1 MSFNYTDA
9 DFGGFGFTE
18 STINT
23 WIAIADFISSISMTV
38 VTYEFYLACGGVVAN
53 VFHLLIL
60 LQKSMRSNSV
70 NVVMIGIAACD
81 LFSMGFTVFS
91 NLLVLVNSNPECWNS
106 SNYSVIVIQ
115 LWGSA
120 INDDLRRMTPWLGIL
135 MAVIRFLI
143 IKNSLNPKFQK
154 LSDPMFSVTI
164 TLITWILSTLWSMF
178 YFLRLSVTDVGIPWE
193 PAPTCTAFPL
203 NYTEHQY
210 DFTIDQ
216 TYMSNAVFIIKVYL
230 IIDGILK
237 IIPTIMFPILTFLL
251 IRELKA
257 AQSSR
262 QKISAAVQRKE
273 ESTRSDHT
281 TSLVILMTVTFMT
294 GEGLLGIC
302 YVVQGLITSYPIFVQ
317 IVTDLSYIFGIFV
330 ALNSSTHCLIC
341 LTVSSQYRRTVKS
354 LFLCESCK
362 PRKASSKVCVSAKAS
377 VSSMAPVT

>member
-91 NLLVLVNSNPECWNS
+91 NLLVLVNSNPEC
-106 SNYSVIVIQ
+106 
-115 LWGSA
+115 
-120 INDDLRRMTPWLGIL
+120 
-135 MAVIRFLI
+135 
-143 IKNSLNPKFQK
+143 
-154 LSDPMFSVTI
+154 
-164 TLITWILSTLWSMF
+164 
-178 YFLRLSVTDVGIPWE
+178 
-193 PAPTCTAFPL
+193 
-203 NYTEHQY
+203 
-210 DFTIDQ
+210 
-216 TYMSNAVFIIKVYL
+216 
-230 IIDGILK
+230 
-237 IIPTIMFPILTFLL
+237 
-251 IRELKA
+251 
-257 AQSSR
+257 
-262 QKISAAVQRKE
+262 
-273 ESTRSDHT
+273 TRSDHT

-362 PRKASSKVCVSAKAS
+362 PRKASSKVIVSAKAS

>member
-23 WIAIADFISSISMTV
+23 WIAIADFISLISITV
-38 VTYEFYLACGGVVAN
+38 VNYEFYLACAGVVTN
-53 VFHLLIL
+53 LFHLLIL

-70 NVVMIGIAACD
+70 NVVMIGIGVCD
-81 LFSMGFTVFS
+81 LFAMGFIVFA
-91 NLLVLVNSNPECWNS
+91 NGLVIVHSHPECWNAF
-106 SNYSVIVIQ
+106 NYSIIVIQ

-120 INDDLRRMTPWLGIL
+120 IKDDLRRLTPWLGIL

-143 IKNSLNPKFQK
+143 VKNSLNPKFQK
-154 LSDPMFSVTI
+154 LSDPMFSVI
-164 TLITWILSTLWSMF
+164 VTLITWFLSTLWSMF
-178 YFLRLSVTDVGIPWE
+178 YFTRLSVRDVEIPWQ
-193 PAPTCTAFPL
+193 PGPNCTGFPV
-203 NYTEHQY
+203 NYTENQY
-210 DFTIDQ
+210 DFTIGQAD
-216 TYMSNAVFIIKVYL
+216 MSEAVFIIKVYL

-257 AQSSR
+257 AQNSR
-262 QKISAAVQRKE
+262 QKVSAAVQRKD

-281 TSLVILMTVTFMT
+281 TNLVILMTVTFMT
-294 GEGLLGIC
+294 AEGPLGIC
-302 YVVQGLITSYPIFVQ
+302 YVVQGLITSYPVYMQ
-317 IVTDLSYIFGIFV
+317 IVSDLSYIFGIFV
-330 ALNSSTHCLIC
+330 ALNSITHCLIC
-341 LTVSSQYRRTVKS
+341 LTVSSPYRRTVKS

-362 PRKASSKVCVSAKAS
+362 PRKVSTKATVTAKAS

>member
-91 NLLVLVNSNPECWNS
+91 NLLVLVNSDPEC
-106 SNYSVIVIQ
+106 
-115 LWGSA
+115 
-120 INDDLRRMTPWLGIL
+120 
-135 MAVIRFLI
+135 
-143 IKNSLNPKFQK
+143 
-154 LSDPMFSVTI
+154 VTI

-193 PAPTCTAFPL
+193 PAPACTAFPL

-216 TYMSNAVFIIKVYL
+216 TYMSDAVFIIKVYL

-294 GEGLLGIC
+294 AEGLLGIC

-362 PRKASSKVCVSAKAS
+362 PRKASKVIIVSAKAS